1 METDAARTVEQLIQ
15 DYGKLVFH
23 VIFGL
28 TGNWEDSQDLTQ
40 ETFLQAFRK
49 IDAARA
55 TSGSQFQ
62 AKAWLLQIAVNA
74 TRMAWRR
81 RTPRSLP
88 FSTLETAD
96 DEANV
101 DPQASEAMR
110 SESDPGVLVA
120 ERDLVQRCLDSLPET
135 YRLPLLLS
143 IVAGFSSQETARI
156 LDLKEATVRQRL
168 VRARKAFQAR
178 YTQES
183 GEQLSGTRQTA
194 LPVHSSRSADHLGH
208 GLAVPTSAL

>member
-1 METDAARTVEQLIQ
+1 METDAARIVEHLIKE
-15 DYGKLVFH
+15 YGKLVFH

-81 RTPRSLP
+81 RTLRSLS
-88 FSTLETAD
+88 FSTLETAG
-96 DEANV
+96 DEA
-101 DPQASEAMR
+101 DMDAQTPEAMR
-110 SESDPGVLVA
+110 GESDPGVLIA
-120 ERDLVQRCLDSLPET
+120 ERDLVQRCLGSLPET

-143 IVAGFSSQETARI
+143 IVAGFSSQEIARI
-156 LDLKEATVRQRL
+156 LDLKEAAVRQRL

-178 YTQES
+178 YLQES
-183 GEQLSGTRQTA
+183 GEQLSGVRQIA
-194 LPVHSSRSADHLGH
+194 LPANSSRSADHLGH
-208 GLAVPTSAL
+208 GFAVPASAL

>member
-1 METDAARTVEQLIQ
+1 VETDATRMVEQLIQ

-23 VIFGL
+23 IIFGL

-55 TSGSQFQ
+55 ASGPHFQ
-62 AKAWLLQIAVNA
+62 AKAWLLQIAVNE

-81 RTPRSLP
+81 RTLRSQP
-88 FSTLETAD
+88 FSTLHPTDAETED
-96 DEANV
+96 S
-101 DPQASEAMR
+101 SEMPEDLR
-110 SESDPGVLVA
+110 SENDPGVLIA
-120 ERDLVQRCLDSLPET
+120 ERDLVQRCLSSLPEL

-143 IVAGFSSQETARI
+143 IVAGFSSQEIART

-168 VRARKAFQAR
+168 ARARKAFQVRYAR
-178 YTQES
+178 ES
-183 GEQLSGTRQTA
+183 GEQLSGLEHTA
-194 LPVHSSRSADHLGH
+194 LPAYPSRSADHLGH
-208 GLAVPTSAL
+208 EVAAPAGAF

>member
-1 METDAARTVEQLIQ
+1 VETDATRMVEQLIQ

-23 VIFGL
+23 IIFGL

-55 TSGSQFQ
+55 ASGPHFQ
-62 AKAWLLQIAVNA
+62 AKAWLLQIAVNE

-81 RTPRSLP
+81 RTLRSQP
-88 FSTLETAD
+88 FSTLHPTDAETED
-96 DEANV
+96 SSETPEAL
-101 DPQASEAMR
+101 R
-110 SESDPGVLVA
+110 SENDPGVLIA
-120 ERDLVQRCLDSLPET
+120 ERDLVQRCLSSLPEL

-143 IVAGFSSQETARI
+143 IVAGFSSQEIART

-168 VRARKAFQAR
+168 ARARKAFQVRYAR
-178 YTQES
+178 ES
-183 GEQLSGTRQTA
+183 GEQLSGLEHTA
-194 LPVHSSRSADHLGH
+194 LPAYPSRSADHLGY
-208 GLAVPTSAL
+208 GVAAPAGAF